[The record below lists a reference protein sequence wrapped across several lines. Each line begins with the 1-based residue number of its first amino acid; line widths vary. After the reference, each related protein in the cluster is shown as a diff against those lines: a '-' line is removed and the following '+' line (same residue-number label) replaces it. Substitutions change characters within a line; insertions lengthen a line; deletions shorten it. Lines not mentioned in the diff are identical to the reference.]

1 MSVFVNHTNHPS
13 ERWDAAQ
20 REAAQRLG
28 ELIDMPFPNIPPD
41 WGSEEVERLA
51 GETAERIAALA
62 PAAVLCQGEFTYA
75 FKLIELLKARGIRTL
90 AATSE
95 RVVSEQVEAGVLKRT
110 YVFSFCR
117 FREY

>member
-1 MSVFVNHTNHPS
+1 MSIFVNHTNHPS

-20 REAAQRLG
+20 RAEALKYG
-28 ELIDMPFPNIPPD
+28 EIIDLPFPNIPPA
-41 WGSEEVERLA
+41 WESTEVAQLA
-51 GETAERIAALA
+51 RKTAEQIAALK

-75 FKLIELLKARGIRTL
+75 FRLIELLKAQGIKTL

-95 RVVSEQVEAGVLKRT
+95 RVVSEQLEAGVLKRT